1 MLKIL
6 CITLG
11 VFLFLYALVVII
23 IGVNVMFHNVKTS
36 KEIQEHML
44 KNNIEYMRRQRQL
57 FERQLRNS
65 PKVCHFNS
73 DVKITYKGD
82 SDKMTQEEFTEALR
96 KEYEKRANNKRF

>member
-6 CITLG
+6 CIGLG
-11 VFLFLYALVVII
+11 VFLFLFALFVII
-23 IGVNVMFHNVKTS
+23 SGINVMFHNVKTS
-36 KEIQEHML
+36 KEIQEHMF

-65 PKVCHFNS
+65 LKVPHFDS
-73 DVKITYKGD
+73 GVKITYKGD
-82 SDKMTQEEFTEALR
+82 SDKMSQEEFTEALR

>member
-65 PKVCHFNS
+65 PNKQRFDDS
-73 DVKITYKGD
+73 RKITYKGD
-82 SDKMTQEEFTEALR
+82 SDKMSQEEFAEALR
-96 KEYEKRANNKRF
+96 KECEKRANNKGF